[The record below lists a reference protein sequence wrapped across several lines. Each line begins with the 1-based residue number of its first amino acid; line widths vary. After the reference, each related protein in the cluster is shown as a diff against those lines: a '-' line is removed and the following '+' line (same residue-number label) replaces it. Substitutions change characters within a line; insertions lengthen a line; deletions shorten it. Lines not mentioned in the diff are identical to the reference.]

1 MKSFKLWEITDNRT
15 KYYKEITHVYEMD
28 SSEIV
33 GWMDG
38 KKNQLKRFD
47 TLLDIGVKSG
57 DTVLDFGC
65 GVGHMVEHINKTGL
79 KVKYTG
85 IDVNKDA
92 IRRARNAFIVSDI
105 MGVHP
110 MSASTGIIFSHG
122 SVKDINENYDWIL
135 ASGVFN
141 YKFPKAEMIQT
152 VNELLNHANKGIA
165 FNLLEAGHIVHPD
178 YTFYKKDII
187 THYFNNSA
195 QIVENYGVDLDLTVY
210 IRKNES

>member
-1 MKSFKLWEITDNRT
+1 MKSFKLWEFTDNRT

-47 TLLDIGVKSG
+47 TLLDIGVKNG
-57 DTVLDFGC
+57 DTILDFGC
-65 GVGHMVEHINKTGL
+65 GVGHMIEHINDIGL
-79 KVKYTG
+79 RVNYTG
-85 IDVNKDA
+85 IDLNKDA
-92 IRRARNAFIVSDI
+92 IRKAKTAFMVSDI
-105 MGVHP
+105 MGIRP
-110 MSASTGIIFSHG
+110 MESPTGIVFSHG
-122 SVKDINENYDWIL
+122 SVKDIKENYDWIL

-152 VNELLNHANKGIA
+152 VNKLLDHANKGIA
-165 FNLLEAGHIVHPD
+165 FNLLEAGHIIHPD
-178 YTFYKKDII
+178 YEFYKKDTIP
-187 THYFNNSA
+187 HYFNNST

-210 IRKNES
+210 IRKNK

>member
-47 TLLDIGVKSG
+47 TLLDIGVKNG
-57 DTVLDFGC
+57 DTILDFGC
-65 GVGHMVEHINKTGL
+65 GVGHMIEHINDIGL
-79 KVKYTG
+79 RVNYTG
-85 IDVNKDA
+85 IDLNKDA
-92 IRRARNAFIVSDI
+92 IRKAKTAFMVSDI
-105 MGVHP
+105 MGIRP
-110 MSASTGIIFSHG
+110 MESPTGIVFSHG
-122 SVKDINENYDWIL
+122 SVKDIKENYDWIL

-152 VNELLNHANKGIA
+152 VNKLLDHANKGIA

-178 YTFYKKDII
+178 YEFYKKDTIP
-187 THYFNNSA
+187 HYFNNSA

-210 IRKNES
+210 IRKNK

>member
-1 MKSFKLWEITDNRT
+1 MKSFNLWEITDNRT

-47 TLLDIGVKSG
+47 TLLDIGVKNG
-57 DTVLDFGC
+57 DTILDFGC
-65 GVGHMVEHINKTGL
+65 GVGHMIEHINDIGL
-79 KVKYTG
+79 RVNYTG
-85 IDVNKDA
+85 IDLNKDA
-92 IRRARNAFIVSDI
+92 IRKAKTAFMVSDI
-105 MGVHP
+105 MGIRP
-110 MSASTGIIFSHG
+110 MESPTGIVFSHG
-122 SVKDINENYDWIL
+122 SVKDIKENYDWIL

-152 VNELLNHANKGIA
+152 VNKLLDHANKGIA
-165 FNLLEAGHIVHPD
+165 FNLLEAGHIIHPD
-178 YTFYKKDII
+178 YEFYKKDTIP
-187 THYFNNSA
+187 HYFNNSA

-210 IRKNES
+210 IRKNK

>member
-47 TLLDIGVKSG
+47 TLLDIGVKNG
-57 DTVLDFGC
+57 DTILDFGC
-65 GVGHMVEHINKTGL
+65 GVGHMIEHINDIGL
-79 KVKYTG
+79 RVNYTG
-85 IDVNKDA
+85 IDLNKDA
-92 IRRARNAFIVSDI
+92 IRKAKTAFMVSDI
-105 MGVHP
+105 MGIRP
-110 MSASTGIIFSHG
+110 MESPTGIVFSHG
-122 SVKDINENYDWIL
+122 SVKDIKENYDWIL

-152 VNELLNHANKGIA
+152 VNKLLDHANKGIA
-165 FNLLEAGHIVHPD
+165 FNLLEAGHIIHPD
-178 YTFYKKDII
+178 YEFYKKDII

-195 QIVENYGVDLDLTVY
+195 QIVEDYGVDLDLTVY
-210 IRKNES
+210 IRKNK

>member
-47 TLLDIGVKSG
+47 TLLDIGVKNG
-57 DTVLDFGC
+57 DTILDFGC
-65 GVGHMVEHINKTGL
+65 GVGHMIEHINDIGL
-79 KVKYTG
+79 RVNYTG
-85 IDVNKDA
+85 IDLNKDA
-92 IRRARNAFIVSDI
+92 IRKAKTAFMVSDI
-105 MGVHP
+105 MGIRP
-110 MSASTGIIFSHG
+110 MESPTGIVFSHG
-122 SVKDINENYDWIL
+122 SVKDIKENYDWIL

-152 VNELLNHANKGIA
+152 VNKLLDHANKGIA
-165 FNLLEAGHIVHPD
+165 FNLLEAGHIIHPD
-178 YTFYKKDII
+178 YEFYKKDTIP
-187 THYFNNSA
+187 HYFNNSA
-195 QIVENYGVDLDLTVY
+195 QIVEDYGVDLDLTVY
-210 IRKNES
+210 IRKNK

>member
-38 KKNQLKRFD
+38 KKIQLKRFD
-47 TLLDIGVKSG
+47 TLLDIGVKNG
-57 DTVLDFGC
+57 DTILDFGC
-65 GVGHMVEHINKTGL
+65 GVGHMIEHINDIGL
-79 KVKYTG
+79 RVNYTG
-85 IDVNKDA
+85 IDLNKDA
-92 IRRARNAFIVSDI
+92 IRKAKTAFMVSDI
-105 MGVHP
+105 MGIRP
-110 MSASTGIIFSHG
+110 MESPTGIVFSHG
-122 SVKDINENYDWIL
+122 SVKDIKENYDWIL

-152 VNELLNHANKGIA
+152 VNKLLDHANKGIA
-165 FNLLEAGHIVHPD
+165 FNLLEAGHIIHPD
-178 YTFYKKDII
+178 YEFYKKDTIP
-187 THYFNNSA
+187 HYFNNSA

-210 IRKNES
+210 IRKNK

>member
-47 TLLDIGVKSG
+47 TLLDIGVKNG
-57 DTVLDFGC
+57 DTILDFGC
-65 GVGHMVEHINKTGL
+65 GVGHMIEHINDIGL
-79 KVKYTG
+79 RVNYTG
-85 IDVNKDA
+85 IDLNKDA
-92 IRRARNAFIVSDI
+92 IRKAKTAFMVSDI
-105 MGVHP
+105 MGIRP
-110 MSASTGIIFSHG
+110 MESPTGIVFSHG

>member
-47 TLLDIGVKSG
+47 TLLDIGVKNG
-57 DTVLDFGC
+57 DTILDFGC
-65 GVGHMVEHINKTGL
+65 GVGHMIEHINDIGL
-79 KVKYTG
+79 RVNYTG
-85 IDVNKDA
+85 IDLNKDA
-92 IRRARNAFIVSDI
+92 IRKAKTAFMVSDI
-105 MGVHP
+105 MGISP
-110 MSASTGIIFSHG
+110 MESPTGIVFSHG
-122 SVKDINENYDWIL
+122 SVKDIKENYDWIL

-152 VNELLNHANKGIA
+152 VNKLLDHANKGIA
-165 FNLLEAGHIVHPD
+165 FNLLEAGHIIHPD
-178 YTFYKKDII
+178 YEFYKKDTIP
-187 THYFNNSA
+187 HYFNNSA

-210 IRKNES
+210 IRKNK

>member
-47 TLLDIGVKSG
+47 TLLDIGVKNG

-65 GVGHMVEHINKTGL
+65 GVGHMIEHINDIGL
-79 KVKYTG
+79 RVNYTG
-85 IDVNKDA
+85 IDLNKDA
-92 IRRARNAFIVSDI
+92 IRKAKTAFMVSDI
-105 MGVHP
+105 MGIRSMESPIGVD
-110 MSASTGIIFSHG
+110 FSHG

-152 VNELLNHANKGIA
+152 VNKLLDHANKGIA
-165 FNLLEAGHIVHPD
+165 FNLLEAGHIIHPD
-178 YTFYKKDII
+178 YEFYKKDTIP
-187 THYFNNSA
+187 HYFNNST

-210 IRKNES
+210 IRKNK

>member
-47 TLLDIGVKSG
+47 TLLDIGVKNG
-57 DTVLDFGC
+57 DTILDFGC
-65 GVGHMVEHINKTGL
+65 GVGHMIEHINDIGL
-79 KVKYTG
+79 RVNYTG
-85 IDVNKDA
+85 IDLNKDA
-92 IRRARNAFIVSDI
+92 IRKAKTAFMVSDI
-105 MGVHP
+105 MGIRP
-110 MSASTGIIFSHG
+110 MESPTGIVFSHG
-122 SVKDINENYDWIL
+122 STKDIKENYDWIL

-152 VNELLNHANKGIA
+152 VNKLLDHANKGIA
-165 FNLLEAGHIVHPD
+165 FNLLEAGHITHPD
-178 YTFYKKDII
+178 YEFYKKDTIP
-187 THYFNNSA
+187 HYFNNSA

-210 IRKNES
+210 IRKNK

>member
-1 MKSFKLWEITDNRT
+1 MKSFKLWEITNNRNNFYNE
-15 KYYKEITHVYEMD
+15 KSQSYEMN
-28 SSEIV
+28 SAEIV

-38 KKNQLKRFD
+38 KKNQLKRFQ
-47 TLLDIGVKSG
+47 TLLDIGVKNG
-57 DTVLDFGC
+57 DSVLDFGC

-85 IDVNKDA
+85 IDTNEDA
-92 IRRARNAFIVSDI
+92 IRKAKNAFILADI

-110 MSASTGIIFSHG
+110 MTSSTGIIFSHG
-122 SVKDINENYDWIL
+122 SVQDIKENYDWVV

-141 YKFPKAEMIQT
+141 YKFPKAEMIRT
-152 VNELLNHANKGIA
+152 VNGLLDHANKGIA
-165 FNLLEAGHIVHPD
+165 FNLLEEGHITNPD
-178 YTFYKKDII
+178 YMFYKKDII

>member
-47 TLLDIGVKSG
+47 TLLDIGVKNG

-65 GVGHMVEHINKTGL
+65 GVGHMIEHINDIGL
-79 KVKYTG
+79 RVNYTG
-85 IDVNKDA
+85 IDLNKDA
-92 IRRARNAFIVSDI
+92 IRKAKTAFMVSDI
-105 MGVHP
+105 MGIRP
-110 MSASTGIIFSHG
+110 MESPTGIVFSHG
-122 SVKDINENYDWIL
+122 SVKDIKENYDWIL

-152 VNELLNHANKGIA
+152 VNKLLDHANKGIA
-165 FNLLEAGHIVHPD
+165 FNLLEAGHIIHPD
-178 YTFYKKDII
+178 YEFYKKDTIP
-187 THYFNNSA
+187 HYFNNSA

-210 IRKNES
+210 IRKNK

>member
-1 MKSFKLWEITDNRT
+1 MKSFKLWEITNNRNNFYNE
-15 KYYKEITHVYEMD
+15 KSQSYEMN
-28 SSEIV
+28 SAEIV

-38 KKNQLKRFD
+38 KKNQLKRFQ
-47 TLLDIGVKSG
+47 TLLDIGVKNG
-57 DTVLDFGC
+57 DSVLDFGC
-65 GVGHMVEHINKTGL
+65 GVGHMVEHINNTGL

-85 IDVNKDA
+85 IDTNEDA
-92 IRRARNAFIVSDI
+92 IRKAKNAFILADI

-110 MSASTGIIFSHG
+110 MTSSTGIIFSHG
-122 SVKDINENYDWIL
+122 SVQDIKENYDWVV

-152 VNELLNHANKGIA
+152 VNGLLDHANKGIA
-165 FNLLEAGHIVHPD
+165 FNLLEEGHITNPD
-178 YTFYKKDII
+178 YVFYKKDTI

>member
-47 TLLDIGVKSG
+47 TLLDIGVKNG
-57 DTVLDFGC
+57 DTILDFGC
-65 GVGHMVEHINKTGL
+65 GVGHMIEHINDIGL
-79 KVKYTG
+79 RVNYTG
-85 IDVNKDA
+85 IDLNKDA
-92 IRRARNAFIVSDI
+92 IRKAKTAFMVSDI
-105 MGVHP
+105 MGIRP
-110 MSASTGIIFSHG
+110 MESPTGIVFSHG
-122 SVKDINENYDWIL
+122 SVKDIKENYDWIL

-152 VNELLNHANKGIA
+152 VNKLLDHANKGIA
-165 FNLLEAGHIVHPD
+165 FNLLEAGHIIHPD
-178 YTFYKKDII
+178 YEFYKKYTIP
-187 THYFNNSA
+187 HYFNNST

-210 IRKNES
+210 IRKNK

>member
-1 MKSFKLWEITDNRT
+1 MKSFKLWEITNNRNNFYNE
-15 KYYKEITHVYEMD
+15 KSQSYEMN

-38 KKNQLKRFD
+38 KKNQLKRFQ
-47 TLLDIGVKSG
+47 TLLDIGVKNG
-57 DTVLDFGC
+57 DSVLDFGC
-65 GVGHMVEHINKTGL
+65 GIGHMVEYINDTGL
-79 KVKYTG
+79 KVNYTG
-85 IDVNKDA
+85 IDTNEDA
-92 IRRARNAFIVSDI
+92 IRKAKNAFILADI

-110 MSASTGIIFSHG
+110 MASSTGIIFSHG
-122 SVKDINENYDWIL
+122 SVQDIKENYDWVV

-152 VNELLNHANKGIA
+152 VNGLLDHANKGIA
-165 FNLLEAGHIVHPD
+165 FNLLEEGHIINPE
-178 YTFYKKDII
+178 YEFYKKDTI

-195 QIVENYGVDLDLTVY
+195 QIVENYGVDLDITVY

>member
-47 TLLDIGVKSG
+47 TLLDICVKNG
-57 DTVLDFGC
+57 DTILDFGC
-65 GVGHMVEHINKTGL
+65 GVGHMIEHINDIGL
-79 KVKYTG
+79 RVNYTG
-85 IDVNKDA
+85 IDLNKDA
-92 IRRARNAFIVSDI
+92 IRKAKTAFMVSDI
-105 MGVHP
+105 MGIRP
-110 MSASTGIIFSHG
+110 MESPTGIVFSHG
-122 SVKDINENYDWIL
+122 SVKDIKENYDWIL

-152 VNELLNHANKGIA
+152 VNKLLDHANKGIA
-165 FNLLEAGHIVHPD
+165 FNLLEAGHIIHPD
-178 YTFYKKDII
+178 YEFYKKDTIP
-187 THYFNNSA
+187 HYFNNST

-210 IRKNES
+210 IRKNK

>member
-1 MKSFKLWEITDNRT
+1 MKSFKLWEITNNRNN
-15 KYYKEITHVYEMD
+15 YYNEKSQAYEMD

-47 TLLDIGVKSG
+47 TLLDIGVKNG
-57 DTVLDFGC
+57 DTILDFGC

-105 MGVHP
+105 ML
-110 MSASTGIIFSHG
+110 SLI
-122 SVKDINENYDWIL
+122 
-135 ASGVFN
+135 
-141 YKFPKAEMIQT
+141 
-152 VNELLNHANKGIA
+152 
-165 FNLLEAGHIVHPD
+165 HI
-178 YTFYKKDII
+178 
-187 THYFNNSA
+187 
-195 QIVENYGVDLDLTVY
+195 
-210 IRKNES
+210 

>member
-1 MKSFKLWEITDNRT
+1 
-15 KYYKEITHVYEMD
+15 
-28 SSEIV
+28 
-33 GWMDG
+33 MDG

-47 TLLDIGVKSG
+47 TLLDIGVKNG

-65 GVGHMVEHINKTGL
+65 GVGHMIEHINDIGL
-79 KVKYTG
+79 RVNYTG
-85 IDVNKDA
+85 IDLNKDA
-92 IRRARNAFIVSDI
+92 IRKAKTAFMVSDI
-105 MGVHP
+105 MGIRSMESPIGVD
-110 MSASTGIIFSHG
+110 FSHG
-122 SVKDINENYDWIL
+122 SAKDIKENYDWIL

-165 FNLLEAGHIVHPD
+165 FNLLEAGHIVNSD
-178 YTFYKKDII
+178 YTFYKKDTI

-195 QIVENYGVDLDLTVY
+195 QIIENYGVDLDLTVY

>member
-47 TLLDIGVKSG
+47 TLLDIGVKNG
-57 DTVLDFGC
+57 DTILDFGC
-65 GVGHMVEHINKTGL
+65 GVGHMIEHINDIGL
-79 KVKYTG
+79 RVNYTG
-85 IDVNKDA
+85 IDLNKDA
-92 IRRARNAFIVSDI
+92 IRKAKTAFMVSDI
-105 MGVHP
+105 MGIRP
-110 MSASTGIIFSHG
+110 MESPTGIVFSHG
-122 SVKDINENYDWIL
+122 SVKDIKENYDWIL

-152 VNELLNHANKGIA
+152 VNKLLDHANKGIA
-165 FNLLEAGHIVHPD
+165 FNLLEAGHIIHPD
-178 YTFYKKDII
+178 YEFYKKDTI

-210 IRKNES
+210 IRKNK

>member
-47 TLLDIGVKSG
+47 TLLDIGVKNG
-57 DTVLDFGC
+57 DTILDFGC
-65 GVGHMVEHINKTGL
+65 GVGHMIEHINDIGL
-79 KVKYTG
+79 RVNYTG
-85 IDVNKDA
+85 IALNKDA
-92 IRRARNAFIVSDI
+92 IRKAKTAFMVSDI
-105 MGVHP
+105 MGIRP
-110 MSASTGIIFSHG
+110 MESPTGIVFSHG
-122 SVKDINENYDWIL
+122 SVKDIKENYDWIL

-152 VNELLNHANKGIA
+152 VNKLLDHANKGIA
-165 FNLLEAGHIVHPD
+165 FNLLEAGHIIHPD
-178 YTFYKKDII
+178 YEFYKKDTIP
-187 THYFNNSA
+187 HYFNNSA

-210 IRKNES
+210 IRKNK

>member
-47 TLLDIGVKSG
+47 TLLDIGVKNG

-65 GVGHMVEHINKTGL
+65 GVGHMIEHINDIGL
-79 KVKYTG
+79 RVNYTG
-85 IDVNKDA
+85 IDLNKDA
-92 IRRARNAFIVSDI
+92 IRKAKTAFMVSDI
-105 MGVHP
+105 MGIRP
-110 MSASTGIIFSHG
+110 MESPTGIVFSHG
-122 SVKDINENYDWIL
+122 SVKDIKENYDWIL

-152 VNELLNHANKGIA
+152 VNKLLDHANKGIA
-165 FNLLEAGHIVHPD
+165 FNLLEAGHIIHPD
-178 YTFYKKDII
+178 YEFYKKDTIS
-187 THYFNNSA
+187 HYFNNSA

-210 IRKNES
+210 IRKNK

>member
-1 MKSFKLWEITDNRT
+1 MKSFKLWGITDSRN
-15 KYYKEITHVYEMD
+15 KFYKEITHVYEMD

-47 TLLDIGVKSG
+47 TLLDIGVKNG

-65 GVGHMVEHINKTGL
+65 GVGHMIEHINKTGL

-85 IDVNKDA
+85 IDINKDA
-92 IRRARNAFIVSDI
+92 IRKAKTAFMVSDI
-105 MGVHP
+105 MGIRP
-110 MSASTGIIFSHG
+110 MESPTGIVFSHG
-122 SVKDINENYDWIL
+122 STKDIKENYDWIL

-152 VNELLNHANKGIA
+152 VNKLLDHANKGIA
-165 FNLLEAGHIVHPD
+165 FNLLEAGHITHPD
-178 YTFYKKDII
+178 YEFYKKDTIP
-187 THYFNNSA
+187 HYFNNSA
-195 QIVENYGVDLDLTVY
+195 QIVEDYGVDIDLTVY

>member
-47 TLLDIGVKSG
+47 TLLDIGVKNG
-57 DTVLDFGC
+57 DTILDFGC
-65 GVGHMVEHINKTGL
+65 GVGHMIEHINDIGL
-79 KVKYTG
+79 RVNYTG
-85 IDVNKDA
+85 IDLNKDA
-92 IRRARNAFIVSDI
+92 IRKAKTAFMVSDI
-105 MGVHP
+105 MGIRP
-110 MSASTGIIFSHG
+110 MESPTGIVFSHG
-122 SVKDINENYDWIL
+122 STKDIKENYDWIL

-152 VNELLNHANKGIA
+152 VNKLLDHANKGIA
-165 FNLLEAGHIVHPD
+165 FNLLEAGHIIHPD
-178 YTFYKKDII
+178 YEFYKKDTIP
-187 THYFNNSA
+187 HYFNNSA

-210 IRKNES
+210 IRKNK

>member
-1 MKSFKLWEITDNRT
+1 MKSFKLWGITDSRNKFYNET
-15 KYYKEITHVYEMD
+15 SQAYEMD

-38 KKNQLKRFD
+38 KKNQLKRFE
-47 TLLDIGVKSG
+47 TLLDIGVKNG

-65 GVGHMVEHINKTGL
+65 GVGHMAEHINKLGL

-85 IDVNKDA
+85 IDINKDA
-92 IRRARNAFIVSDI
+92 ISRATKAFMLSDI
-105 MGVHP
+105 MGVRS
-110 MSASTGIIFSHG
+110 MKASTGIVFSHG

-152 VNELLNHANKGIA
+152 VNELLNHADKGVA

-178 YTFYKKDII
+178 YVFYKKDII

-195 QIVENYGVDLDLTVY
+195 QIVENYDVDLDLTVY

>member
-1 MKSFKLWEITDNRT
+1 MKSFKLWEITNNRNNFYNE
-15 KYYKEITHVYEMD
+15 KSQSYEMD
-28 SSEIV
+28 SAEIV

-38 KKNQLKRFD
+38 KKNQLKRFQ
-47 TLLDIGVKSG
+47 TLLDIGVKNG
-57 DTVLDFGC
+57 DSVLDFGC
-65 GVGHMVEHINKTGL
+65 GIGHMVEYINDTGL
-79 KVKYTG
+79 KVNYTG
-85 IDVNKDA
+85 IDTNEDA
-92 IRRARNAFIVSDI
+92 IRKAKSAFILADI

-110 MSASTGIIFSHG
+110 MTSSTGIIFSHG
-122 SVKDINENYDWIL
+122 SVQDIKENYDWVV

-152 VNELLNHANKGIA
+152 VNGLLDHANKGIA
-165 FNLLEAGHIVHPD
+165 FNLLEEGHIVHPD
-178 YTFYKKDII
+178 YVFYKKDII

>member
-1 MKSFKLWEITDNRT
+1 MKSFKLWEITNNRNNFYNE
-15 KYYKEITHVYEMD
+15 KSQSYEMN
-28 SSEIV
+28 SAEIV

-105 MGVHP
+105 MGIHP

-152 VNELLNHANKGIA
+152 VNSLLDHANKGIA
-165 FNLLEAGHIVHPD
+165 FNLLEAGHIIHPD
-178 YTFYKKDII
+178 YVFYKKDTI

>member
-47 TLLDIGVKSG
+47 TLLDIGVKNG
-57 DTVLDFGC
+57 DTILDFGC
-65 GVGHMVEHINKTGL
+65 GVGHMIEHINDIGL
-79 KVKYTG
+79 RVNYTG
-85 IDVNKDA
+85 IDLNKDA
-92 IRRARNAFIVSDI
+92 IRKAKTAFMVSDI
-105 MGVHP
+105 MGIRP
-110 MSASTGIIFSHG
+110 MESPTGIVFSHG
-122 SVKDINENYDWIL
+122 SVKDIKENYDWIL

-152 VNELLNHANKGIA
+152 VNKLLDHANKGIA
-165 FNLLEAGHIVHPD
+165 FNLLEAGHIIHPD
-178 YTFYKKDII
+178 YEFYKKDTIP
-187 THYFNNSA
+187 HYFNNST

-210 IRKNES
+210 IRKNK

>member
-47 TLLDIGVKSG
+47 TLLDIGVKNG
-57 DTVLDFGC
+57 DTILDFGC
-65 GVGHMVEHINKTGL
+65 GVGHMIEHINDIGL
-79 KVKYTG
+79 RVNYTG
-85 IDVNKDA
+85 IDLNKDA
-92 IRRARNAFIVSDI
+92 IRKAKTAFMVSDI
-105 MGVHP
+105 MGIRP
-110 MSASTGIIFSHG
+110 MESPTGIVFSHG
-122 SVKDINENYDWIL
+122 SIKDIKENYDWIL

-152 VNELLNHANKGIA
+152 VNKLLDHANKGIA
-165 FNLLEAGHIVHPD
+165 FNLLEAGHIIHPD
-178 YTFYKKDII
+178 YEFYKKDTIP
-187 THYFNNSA
+187 HYFNNSA

-210 IRKNES
+210 IRKNK

>member
-47 TLLDIGVKSG
+47 TLLDIGVKNG
-57 DTVLDFGC
+57 DTILDFGC
-65 GVGHMVEHINKTGL
+65 GVGHMIEHINDIGL
-79 KVKYTG
+79 RVNYTG
-85 IDVNKDA
+85 IDLNKDA
-92 IRRARNAFIVSDI
+92 IRKAKTACMVSDI
-105 MGVHP
+105 MGIRP
-110 MSASTGIIFSHG
+110 MESPTGIVFSHG
-122 SVKDINENYDWIL
+122 SVKDIKENYDWIL

-152 VNELLNHANKGIA
+152 VNKLLDHANKGIA
-165 FNLLEAGHIVHPD
+165 FNLLEAGHIIHPD
-178 YTFYKKDII
+178 YEFYKKDTIP
-187 THYFNNSA
+187 HYFNNST

-210 IRKNES
+210 IRKNK

>member
-47 TLLDIGVKSG
+47 TLLDIGVKNG
-57 DTVLDFGC
+57 DTILDFGC
-65 GVGHMVEHINKTGL
+65 GVGHMIEHINDIGL
-79 KVKYTG
+79 RVNYTG
-85 IDVNKDA
+85 IDLNKDA
-92 IRRARNAFIVSDI
+92 IRKAKTAFMVSDI
-105 MGVHP
+105 MGIRP
-110 MSASTGIIFSHG
+110 MESPTGIVFSHG
-122 SVKDINENYDWIL
+122 SVKDIKENYDWIL

-152 VNELLNHANKGIA
+152 VNKLLDHANKGIA
-165 FNLLEAGHIVHPD
+165 FNLLEAGHIIHPD
-178 YTFYKKDII
+178 YEFYKKDTIP
-187 THYFNNSA
+187 HYFNNSA

>member
-47 TLLDIGVKSG
+47 TLLDIGVKNG
-57 DTVLDFGC
+57 DTILDFGC
-65 GVGHMVEHINKTGL
+65 GVGHMIEHINDIGL
-79 KVKYTG
+79 RVNYTG
-85 IDVNKDA
+85 IDLNKDA
-92 IRRARNAFIVSDI
+92 IRKAKTAFMVSDI
-105 MGVHP
+105 MGIRP
-110 MSASTGIIFSHG
+110 MESPTGIVFSHG
-122 SVKDINENYDWIL
+122 SVKDIKENYDWIL

-152 VNELLNHANKGIA
+152 VNKLLDHANKGIA
-165 FNLLEAGHIVHPD
+165 FNLLEAGHIIHPD
-178 YTFYKKDII
+178 YEFYKKDTIS
-187 THYFNNSA
+187 HYFNNSA

-210 IRKNES
+210 IRKNK

>member
-1 MKSFKLWEITDNRT
+1 MKSFKLWEITNNRNNFYNE
-15 KYYKEITHVYEMD
+15 KSQSYEMN
-28 SSEIV
+28 SAEIV

-38 KKNQLKRFD
+38 KKNQLKRFQ

-57 DTVLDFGC
+57 DSVLDFGC

-92 IRRARNAFIVSDI
+92 IRRARNAFMVSDI

-122 SVKDINENYDWIL
+122 SVQDIKENYDWVV

-152 VNELLNHANKGIA
+152 VNGLLDHANKGIA
-165 FNLLEAGHIVHPD
+165 FNLLEAGHIIHPD
-178 YTFYKKDII
+178 YVFYKKDTI

>member
-47 TLLDIGVKSG
+47 TLLDIGVKNG
-57 DTVLDFGC
+57 DTILDFGC
-65 GVGHMVEHINKTGL
+65 GVGHMIEHINDIGL
-79 KVKYTG
+79 RVNYTG
-85 IDVNKDA
+85 IDLNKDA
-92 IRRARNAFIVSDI
+92 IRKAKTAFMVSDI
-105 MGVHP
+105 MGIRP
-110 MSASTGIIFSHG
+110 MESPTGIVFSHG
-122 SVKDINENYDWIL
+122 SVKDIKENYDWIL

-152 VNELLNHANKGIA
+152 VNKLLDHANKGIA
-165 FNLLEAGHIVHPD
+165 FNLLEAGHIIHPD
-178 YTFYKKDII
+178 YEFYKKDTIP
-187 THYFNNSA
+187 HYFNNSA

-210 IRKNES
+210 IRKNK

>member
-47 TLLDIGVKSG
+47 TLLDIGVKNG
-57 DTVLDFGC
+57 DTILDFGC
-65 GVGHMVEHINKTGL
+65 GVGHMIEHINDIGL
-79 KVKYTG
+79 RVNYTG
-85 IDVNKDA
+85 IDLNKDA
-92 IRRARNAFIVSDI
+92 IRKAKTAFMVSDI
-105 MGVHP
+105 MGIRP
-110 MSASTGIIFSHG
+110 MESPTGIVFSHG
-122 SVKDINENYDWIL
+122 SVKDIKENWIL
-135 ASGVFN
+135 ASCVFN

-152 VNELLNHANKGIA
+152 VNKLLDHANKGIA
-165 FNLLEAGHIVHPD
+165 FNLLEAGHIIHPD
-178 YTFYKKDII
+178 YEFYKKDTIP
-187 THYFNNSA
+187 HYFNNSA

-210 IRKNES
+210 IRKNK

>member
-1 MKSFKLWEITDNRT
+1 MKSFKLCEITDNRT

-47 TLLDIGVKSG
+47 TLLDIGVKNG
-57 DTVLDFGC
+57 DTILDFGC
-65 GVGHMVEHINKTGL
+65 GVGHMIEHINDIGL
-79 KVKYTG
+79 RVNYTG
-85 IDVNKDA
+85 IDLNKDA
-92 IRRARNAFIVSDI
+92 IRKAKTAFMVSDI
-105 MGVHP
+105 MGIRP
-110 MSASTGIIFSHG
+110 MESPTGIVFSHG
-122 SVKDINENYDWIL
+122 SVKDIKENYDWIL

-152 VNELLNHANKGIA
+152 VNKLLDHANKGIA
-165 FNLLEAGHIVHPD
+165 FNLLEAGHIIHPD
-178 YTFYKKDII
+178 YEFYKKDTIP
-187 THYFNNSA
+187 HYFNNSA

-210 IRKNES
+210 IRKNK

>member
-1 MKSFKLWEITDNRT
+1 MKSFKLWEITNSRNKFYNET
-15 KYYKEITHVYEMD
+15 SQAYEMD

-38 KKNQLKRFD
+38 KKNQLKRFQ

-57 DTVLDFGC
+57 DSVLDFGC
-65 GVGHMVEHINKTGL
+65 GVGHMVEHINDTGL
-79 KVKYTG
+79 KVKYSG

-92 IRRARNAFIVSDI
+92 IRKATKALMISDI
-105 MGVHP
+105 MGVSP
-110 MSASTGIIFSHG
+110 MNASTGIVFSHG
-122 SVKDINENYDWIL
+122 SLQDIKENYDWIL

-165 FNLLEAGHIVHPD
+165 FNLLEDGHIIHPD

-195 QIVENYGVDLDLTVY
+195 QIVENYGVDFDLTVY